1 MKIHSLSIENTK
13 RVRAVT
19 LEPAKDGLT
28 VIGGKNGQ
36 GKTSV
41 LDAIAW
47 ALGGEKYHPTS
58 AQREGSVL
66 PPYIKVTLDN
76 GIVVERKGKNSAL
89 TVTDTTGQRA
99 GQRLLDE
106 FISELALDLPKFMN
120 STDKQ
125 KADTL
130 LKIIGVGDQ
139 LAAIEQEEKRAYNE
153 RQALGRIAE
162 KAKAAAEGM
171 PYHAGAPHDLINV
184 NALTQELY
192 DAMNTNRRNAD
203 ERFRLDT
210 LYRKRNDVAV
220 RLQQITQE
228 YDQLTEQCAA
238 LEKTVLA
245 LQDVPED
252 NIQQKLADADAI
264 NQKVRENLNREKAEE
279 DAKEARAAY
288 DAMTQKVEDAR
299 QRKRELLNGAQL
311 PLEGLLVEEG
321 SLVYNNRRWDC
332 MSASEQMRVAAA
344 IVRRLN
350 PQCGFVLMDKLEQM
364 DAETMR
370 EFGEWV
376 EAEGL
381 QVIATRVST
390 GDECQIIIEDG
401 TGVLPRPADETGSTE
416 RRELQGAKGY
426 YAGSPDTGIIPEPKT
441 AVPLR
446 DWRNEG
452 GFGK

>member
-58 AQREGSVL
+58 AKREGSVL

-76 GIVVERKGKNSAL
+76 GLVVERKGKNSAL
-89 TVTDTTGQRA
+89 TVTDPSGQRG

-106 FISELALDLPKFMN
+106 FISELALDLPKFLN

-162 KAKAAAEGM
+162 KAQAAADGM
-171 PYHAGAPHDLINV
+171 PYHADAPRELVNV
-184 NALTQELY
+184 NALTQALY
-192 DAMNTNRRNAD
+192 DAMNVNRRNMD
-203 ERFRLDT
+203 ERARLES
-210 LYRKRNDVAV
+210 LYRRRSDVAAKL
-220 RLQQITQE
+220 RQITQE
-228 YDQLTEQCAA
+228 YDQIVEQYSS

-245 LQDVPED
+245 LEDVPETD
-252 NIQQKLADADAI
+252 IRQKLADADAV

-288 DAMTQKVEDAR
+288 DAMTQRVEDAR
-299 QRKRELLNGAQL
+299 RRKRDLLHGAQL
-311 PLEGLLVEEG
+311 PLEGLSVDEG
-321 SLVYNNRRWDC
+321 CLVYNDRQWDC

-364 DAETMR
+364 DAETLC
-370 EFGEWV
+370 EFGAWV
-376 EAEGL
+376 QAEGL

-401 TGVLPRPADETGSTE
+401 TGVLPPV
-416 RRELQGAKGY
+416 
-426 YAGSPDTGIIPEPKT
+426 DTQKTAT

>member
-1 MKIHSLSIENTK
+1 MKIHSLSVENTK

-19 LEPAKDGLT
+19 LEPAKNGLT

-36 GKTSV
+36 GKTSI

-58 AQREGSVL
+58 AQRDGSVL

-89 TVTDTTGQRA
+89 TVTDPSGKRGGQK
-99 GQRLLDE
+99 LLDE

-125 KADTL
+125 KAETL

-139 LAAIEQEEKRAYNE
+139 LAALEREEKAAYNE
-153 RQALGRIAE
+153 RTALGRIADNKE
-162 KAKAAAEGM
+162 SAAAGM
-171 PYHAGAPHDLINV
+171 PYHADAPKDLIDV
-184 NALTQELY
+184 QKLTQDLY
-192 DAMNTNRRNAD
+192 DAMNINRRNAD
-203 ERFRLDT
+203 DRFRLDM
-210 LYRKRNDVAV
+210 LYKKRSDVAEK
-220 RLQQITQE
+220 LQRITQE
-228 YDQLTEQCAA
+228 YDMLTEQCIT

-245 LQDVPED
+245 LEDAPEGE
-252 NIQQKLADADAI
+252 IRKKLSDADAI

-279 DAKEARAAY
+279 DARAARGCY
-288 DAMTQKVEDAR
+288 DTQTIRIETAR
-299 QRKRELLNGAQL
+299 QRKRELLEGAHL
-311 PLEGLLVEEG
+311 PLEGLSVEEG
-321 SLVYNNRRWDC
+321 CLTYNDRRWDC

-350 PQCGFVLMDKLEQM
+350 PECGFVLMDKLEQM

-376 EAEGL
+376 KSEGL

-401 TGVLPRPADETGSTE
+401 NGILPENKE
-416 RRELQGAKGY
+416 
-426 YAGSPDTGIIPEPKT
+426 

-446 DWRNEG
+446 DWRKEG